1 MPKIEIDY
9 SNTIIYKITCKDK
22 QVTDVYVGHTTN
34 FVQRKHAHKQSCL
47 NSKCKL
53 YEVIRA
59 HGGWSNWSMEIINFF
74 HCNDHYEA
82 RKKEQEYFIL
92 LNATLNSIEP
102 FPKPKP
108 KIVKQPLAK
117 NHFVCNTCNIYCTS
131 HALLEQ
137 HNKSKKHNK
146 SKQHL
151 KIVAHNGEDNTT
163 KPVTKYECLLCDIS
177 CSKKNDW
184 DRHLLTR
191 KHLKHINGPLEE
203 TNIPQKD
210 FTCKCGKKYVNNSGL
225 WKHAKVCKNDNIEN
239 EIITHNIIDSTS
251 NEIKL
256 LTNLVLEM
264 VKSNG
269 ELQKQNNE
277 LQKKVLDVCTS
288 NMTINNHTNNNNSN
302 NKTFN
307 LQFFLN
313 EQCKDAMNLSDFMNS
328 FELGLEDLESIGE
341 LGYVEGI
348 TKIMVDRLNAMD
360 IYKRPVHCSD
370 AKRETL
376 YVKNDDRWEKE
387 ARNNPKLRY
396 AIKTASF
403 QSMKLTVLWSETY
416 PESKSSE
423 SRLND
428 KYMKLVFNSTGGHGE
443 IADSEDK
450 IIRRILKEIVIDK
463 K

>member
-1 MPKIEIDY
+1 MDKSTKNTFLFGCEYCNFNCDRKPDWNRHLDTTKHKRLIINKTHANEITPTYTCAICSKEYKSNVGLWKHKKKCVITPNETETQNDNTEQKDKIIELLIKENSDFKNIVLDMVKSNSVLQQQMLEVCK
-9 SNTIIYKITCKDK
+9 SNTIIN
-22 QVTDVYVGHTTN
+22 QTN
-34 FVQRKHAHKQSCL
+34 
-47 NSKCKL
+47 N
-53 YEVIRA
+53 
-59 HGGWSNWSMEIINFF
+59 
-74 HCNDHYEA
+74 
-82 RKKEQEYFIL
+82 
-92 LNATLNSIEP
+92 
-102 FPKPKP
+102 
-108 KIVKQPLAK
+108 
-117 NHFVCNTCNIYCTS
+117 
-131 HALLEQ
+131 
-137 HNKSKKHNK
+137 
-146 SKQHL
+146 
-151 KIVAHNGEDNTT
+151 
-163 KPVTKYECLLCDIS
+163 
-177 CSKKNDW
+177 
-184 DRHLLTR
+184 
-191 KHLKHINGPLEE
+191 
-203 TNIPQKD
+203 
-210 FTCKCGKKYVNNSGL
+210 
-225 WKHAKVCKNDNIEN
+225 
-239 EIITHNIIDSTS
+239 
-251 NEIKL
+251 
-256 LTNLVLEM
+256 
-264 VKSNG
+264 
-269 ELQKQNNE
+269 
-277 LQKKVLDVCTS
+277 
-288 NMTINNHTNNNNSN
+288 TNNNSH

-403 QSMKLTVLWSETY
+403 QSMKLTVLWSDTY

-450 IIRRILKEIVIDK
+450 IIRRILKEIVIEK
-463 K
+463 